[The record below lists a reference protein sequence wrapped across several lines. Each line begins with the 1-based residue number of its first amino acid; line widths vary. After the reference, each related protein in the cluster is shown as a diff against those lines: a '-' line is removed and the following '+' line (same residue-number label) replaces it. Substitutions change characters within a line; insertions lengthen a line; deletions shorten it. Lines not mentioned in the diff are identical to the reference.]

1 MKIGQETLNFNI
13 DTGDDSQVITEEA
26 FKQLTPK
33 KHLSSEKA
41 SLSTLPPQQVDLNA
55 WVSFMHEFMGDPGS
69 REICSQNNHSRVSNL
84 LTMRVLL
91 V

>member
-55 WVSFMHEFMGDPGS
+55 WVSFMHEFMGDPGTGLETTDQGKS
-69 REICSQNNHSRVSNL
+69 VPKIITVEC
-84 LTMRVLL
+84 LTS
-91 V
+91 